1 MSAIPT
7 VPFDPNR
14 HVLSV
19 RETKEGRQEWC
30 TLESLVAAERP
41 LEVRHEA
48 IALDAIRAEIDAIKN
63 TPALPPDFEQRIVG
77 LIQHHT
83 PPVQLSEDTAAVLT
97 GLTQAVIKLQQDHAE
112 TARRVEVLSAS
123 IIAVGEKLGV

>member
-30 TLESLVAAERP
+30 TLESLVTAERP
-41 LEVRHEA
+41 LEARHEA
-48 IALDAIRAEIDAIKN
+48 LALGELRSEFEALKSQ
-63 TPALPPDFEQRIVG
+63 PALPPDFEQRILGIV
-77 LIQHHT
+77 QT
-83 PPVQLSEDTAAVLT
+83 YAAPPQLSQETAAVLT
-97 GLTQAVIKLQQDHAE
+97 DLTQAIIRLKQDHAE
-112 TARRVEVLSAS
+112 TARRVDVLSAS

>member
-7 VPFDPNR
+7 VPFDPYK

-19 RETKEGRQEWC
+19 RETREGRQEWC

-41 LEVRHEA
+41 LEARHEA
-48 IALDAIRAEIDAIKN
+48 VALDAIRAELEAIKSQS
-63 TPALPPDFEQRIVG
+63 ALPPDFEQRIIGIV
-77 LIQHHT
+77 QT
-83 PPVQLSEDTAAVLT
+83 YAPPPQLSQETAAVLT
-97 GLTQAVIKLQQDHAE
+97 DLTQAIIRLKQDHAE
-112 TARRVEVLSAS
+112 TARRVDVLSAS